1 MYLNICFHAVEV
13 SSPNTSNKD
22 LYEES
27 DDEETSEFI
36 SRRNLIRMDT
46 VIIVDYCLLYLITI
60 DLVSSVRKLI
70 EYCIT
75 GERRRQK
82 TTESIILANIITKH
96 TRMEVYN
103 YSQLK
108 FHR

>member
-1 MYLNICFHAVEV
+1 MYLNVCFRAVEV
-13 SSPNTSNKD
+13 SSPHTSNKD
-22 LYEES
+22 LYKES
-27 DDEETSEFI
+27 DDEETSELI

-46 VIIVDYCLLYLITI
+46 VIIMDYCLFHLITI
-60 DLVSSVRKLI
+60 DLVSSERTLI
-70 EYCIT
+70 KCCIT